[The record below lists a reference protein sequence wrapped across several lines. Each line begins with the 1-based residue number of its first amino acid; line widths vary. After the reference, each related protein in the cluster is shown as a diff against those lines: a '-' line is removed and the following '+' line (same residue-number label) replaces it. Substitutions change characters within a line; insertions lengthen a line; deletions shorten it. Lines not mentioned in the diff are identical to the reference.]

1 MKIIYYSDKNDNC
14 VKIINYLNK
23 NNINNLFKIINIDN
37 SKDPKEIKVIQ
48 TILNGKNLQ
57 HSLPFIIDINLNQ
70 ILYGGEK
77 VFNYI
82 KNIKYFNNSTNNIL
96 NTTNIINPTIKE
108 DDKAFNKD
116 ELYVKI

>member
-57 HSLPFIIDINLNQ
+57 HSLPFIIDINLNESGPS
-70 ILYGGEK
+70 LK
-77 VFNYI
+77 FLLAS
-82 KNIKYFNNSTNNIL
+82 KASRNSS
-96 NTTNIINPTIKE
+96 
-108 DDKAFNKD
+108 KAYSLTSRLESMTLVVLD
-116 ELYVKI
+116 G